1 MHIRAAL
8 LTLRS
13 CALGCILGCA
23 LIAQSAAADE
33 LNVKPFTG
41 TYSVEYRGIRAGNID
56 FILRQSNGGYIYES
70 VAHPRG
76 IARLVVNSKTREAS
90 EFIVENGVIKPL
102 RYELD
107 DGTSD
112 TDEDTRLTLDWA
124 AKKASGRHEDQVIEL
139 PLSDGVQDRMSAQVA
154 VMQALLAGKQL
165 DKQTFIDRDALKEYT
180 YVRLREEKLK
190 TQLGEIDTIVYSS
203 SRPGS
208 NRVSRLWYAP
218 SLGYAPVR
226 GEQERKGKI
235 ETVFEI
241 QKMVR

>member
-1 MHIRAAL
+1 MTIRFAL
-8 LTLRS
+8 LLFAS
-13 CALGCILGCA
+13 CCGLTAQ
-23 LIAQSAAADE
+23 AQSAGE
-33 LNVKPFTG
+33 LNVKPFVG
-41 TYSVEYRGIRAGNID
+41 TYSVEYRGIRAGNLD
-56 FILRQSNGGYIYES
+56 FVLRQANGRYIYES

-76 IARLVVNSKTREAS
+76 LAKLVVNSKTREAT
-90 EFIVENGVIKPL
+90 EFVVVNGMITPQA
-102 RYELD
+102 YELD

-112 TDEDTRLTLDWA
+112 TDEDTRLTFDWNA
-124 AKKASGRHEDQVIEL
+124 NKARGTHEDQPIEL
-139 PLSDGVQDRMSAQVA
+139 PLSPGVQDRMSAQVA

-165 DKQTFIDRDALKEYT
+165 DNQTFIDRDALKEYT

-190 TQLGEIDTIVYSS
+190 TQLGEIDTVVYSS

-218 SLGYAPVR
+218 SLGFTPVR

-241 QKMVR
+241 QKLVR

>member
-1 MHIRAAL
+1 MTIRFAL
-8 LTLRS
+8 LLLAS
-13 CALGCILGCA
+13 CCGFSAQ
-23 LIAQSAAADE
+23 AQSGSE
-33 LNVKPFTG
+33 LNVKPFVG
-41 TYSVEYRGIRAGNID
+41 TYSVEYRGISAGNLD
-56 FILRQSNGGYIYES
+56 FVLRQANGRYTYES

-76 IARLVVNSKTREAS
+76 IAKLVVNNKTREAA
-90 EFIVENGVIKPL
+90 EFTVVDGVITPQA
-102 RYELD
+102 YELD

-112 TDEDTRLTLDWA
+112 TDEDTRLTFDW
-124 AKKASGRHEDQVIEL
+124 KANKARGTHEDQAVEL
-139 PLSDGVQDRMSAQVA
+139 PLTAGVQDRMSAQVA

-190 TQLGEIDTIVYSS
+190 TQLGEIDTVVYSS

-218 SLGYAPVR
+218 SLGFTPVR

-241 QKMVR
+241 QKLVR